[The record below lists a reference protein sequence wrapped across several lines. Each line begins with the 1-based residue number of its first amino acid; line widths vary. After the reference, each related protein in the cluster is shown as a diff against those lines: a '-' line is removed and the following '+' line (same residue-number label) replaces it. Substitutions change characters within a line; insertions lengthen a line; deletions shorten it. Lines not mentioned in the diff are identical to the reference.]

1 MANANAK
8 KRMATGRLPGKH
20 AGPASNHAFCIAAL
34 PYKLFIS
41 FLRAARDRA
50 GGAILAGLRPVLET
64 IMTPDLLSLLRVD
77 FPIIQAPM
85 AGVSTAALA
94 AAVSQAGALG
104 SICIGAGNAEQGSA
118 AIADVRRLTDRPFN
132 VNVFCHRPAQADA
145 VREAVW
151 LDYLSPYFAEH
162 GVQPPAGLREIYR
175 TFVDDDPMLDVLLE
189 ARPAVVSFHFG
200 LPDARRIQAL
210 KDAGIVLLAS
220 ATSVAEA
227 RQVEAAGIDAVVA
240 QGYEAGGHRG
250 LFDPERG
257 DPAIGTFALTEL
269 VAHAVRIPVIAA
281 GGIMDGAGIA
291 AALRLG
297 ASAVQM
303 GTAFILCPESMAPAH
318 HRALMQAGEGMIT
331 AVTDVISGRPAR
343 GLVNR
348 LFSEIG
354 APGHPPPPDYPI
366 AYDAV
371 KALSAAA
378 TQAGSH
384 DFTVN
389 WAGQG
394 FPLARALPAAE
405 LVRTLVEELARA
417 R

>member
-1 MANANAK
+1 
-8 KRMATGRLPGKH
+8 
-20 AGPASNHAFCIAAL
+20 
-34 PYKLFIS
+34 
-41 FLRAARDRA
+41 
-50 GGAILAGLRPVLET
+50 
-64 IMTPDLLSLLRVD
+64 MTPDLLSLLRID
-77 FPIIQAPM
+77 LPIIQAPM

-94 AAVSQAGALG
+94 AAVSGAGGLG
-104 SICIGAGNAEQGSA
+104 SICVGAADAAQGRA

-145 VREAVW
+145 AREAAW
-151 LDYLSPYFAEH
+151 LDYLAPHFAAS
-162 GVQPPAGLREIYR
+162 GARPPAALREIYKS
-175 TFVDDDPMLDVLLE
+175 FVDDDAMLEMLLE
-189 ARPAVVSFHFG
+189 TRPAIVSFHFG

-250 LFDPERG
+250 LFEPERG
-257 DPAIGTFALTEL
+257 DPAIGTFALTPL
-269 VAHAVRIPVIAA
+269 VARAVRIPVIAA
-281 GGIMDGAGIA
+281 GGIMTGAGIA

-297 ASAVQM
+297 AGAVQM
-303 GTAFILCPESMAPAH
+303 GTAFILCPESMAPPH
-318 HRALMQAGEGMIT
+318 HRALMQAGEGVIT
-331 AVTDVISGRPAR
+331 AVTDVVSGRPAR

-354 APGHPPPPDYPI
+354 APGHPPLPDYPI

-371 KALSAAA
+371 KALNAAA
-378 TQAGSH
+378 TKAGNPEFS
-384 DFTVN
+384 VN

-405 LVRTLVEELARA
+405 LVRVLGEELARA

>member
-1 MANANAK
+1 
-8 KRMATGRLPGKH
+8 
-20 AGPASNHAFCIAAL
+20 
-34 PYKLFIS
+34 
-41 FLRAARDRA
+41 
-50 GGAILAGLRPVLET
+50 LET
-64 IMTPDLLSLLRVD
+64 IMKPDLLSLLRID
-77 FPIIQAPM
+77 LPIIQAPM

-104 SICIGAGNAEQGSA
+104 SISVGAGNAEQGRA

-145 VREAVW
+145 AREAAW
-151 LDYLSPYFAEH
+151 LDYLSPHFAAN
-162 GVQPPAGLREIYR
+162 GAQPPTALREIYKS
-175 TFVDDDPMLDVLLE
+175 FLDDDPMLDVLLE

-220 ATSVAEA
+220 ATSVDEA

-257 DPAIGTFALTEL
+257 DPAIGTFALTQG
-269 VAHAVRIPVIAA
+269 VARAVRIPVIAA
-281 GGIMDGAGIA
+281 GGIMDGNGIA

-297 ASAVQM
+297 AGAVQM
-303 GTAFILCPESMAPAH
+303 GTAFILCPESSATPH
-318 HRALMQAGEGMIT
+318 HRAQMQAGEGVIT
-331 AVTDVISGRPAR
+331 AVTDVVSGRPAR

-354 APGHPPPPDYPI
+354 APGHPPLPDYPI

-371 KALSAAA
+371 KALNAAA
-378 TQAGSH
+378 TKAGNN

-394 FPLARALPAAE
+394 FALARALPAGE
-405 LVRTLVEELARA
+405 LVRLLGEELTQASA
-417 R
+417 

>member
-1 MANANAK
+1 MK
-8 KRMATGRLPGKH
+8 
-20 AGPASNHAFCIAAL
+20 
-34 PYKLFIS
+34 
-41 FLRAARDRA
+41 
-50 GGAILAGLRPVLET
+50 
-64 IMTPDLLSLLRVD
+64 PDLLSLLRID
-77 FPIIQAPM
+77 LPIIQAPM

-94 AAVSQAGALG
+94 AAVSEAGALG
-104 SICIGAGNAEQGSA
+104 SISVGAGDAQQGRA

-132 VNVFCHRPAQADA
+132 VNVFCHRPAEADA
-145 VREAVW
+145 AREAAW
-151 LDYLSPYFAEH
+151 LDYLAPHFAAN
-162 GVQPPAGLREIYR
+162 GAQPPAALREIYKS
-175 TFVDDDPMLDVLLE
+175 FVNDDDMLDLFLE

-200 LPDARRIQAL
+200 LPDAHRIEAL

-269 VAHAVRIPVIAA
+269 VANAVRIPVIAA
-281 GGIMDGAGIA
+281 GGVMNGAGIA
-291 AALRLG
+291 AAMRLG
-297 ASAVQM
+297 ASAAQM
-303 GTAFILCPESMAPAH
+303 GTAFILCPESSATKH
-318 HRALMQAGEGMIT
+318 HRALMQAGEGVIT
-331 AVTDVISGRPAR
+331 AVTDVVSGRPAR

-354 APGHPPPPDYPI
+354 APGHPPLPDYPI

-371 KALSAAA
+371 KALNAAA
-378 TQAGSH
+378 TKAGSS

-394 FPLARALPAAE
+394 FPLARELPAGE
-405 LVRTLVEELARA
+405 LVRLLGEELAQHGGAPRQP
-417 R
+417 